1 LYRRCTSQ
9 RRILSTEEDITEEG
23 AELPVI
29 NIAAA
34 TALVLNGPGKSSPH
48 IGL

>member
-1 LYRRCTSQ
+1 MHLPK
-9 RRILSTEEDITEEG
+9 EDTIHRGGYYGGG